1 MEPSPFLAA
10 AVGGDALLARGAA
23 LAAGLYLLWVM
34 TRAVVWGMLVPRPK
48 HQRMVLW
55 ITRGGH
61 VLFRALAHRARN
73 YAQLDQCLAAQGPSS
88 VLVYLALTFLIFV
101 GVFGLLGYGL
111 TGCAPMEAFYRAGSS
126 LTTIGVVN
134 ASGFLALSVMFA
146 AAFTGSTIIAVFIGF
161 LLTLYSAYTARETYM
176 TKISLLVGEPGWG
189 PEMVAR
195 LHRLQTAWSD
205 GEVGKCVDWICTMR
219 MNQYIFPLLNHFRSP
234 VRDRHWT
241 VTLLAI
247 MDGVVLQ
254 ATVIEGKLSTG
265 AARLLAQG
273 AQAFRYLKAIE
284 MSGIASPEGE
294 NSMVSWW
301 IEEQM
306 TGAEPGGAVPDGGIR
321 RADWDQAMDFL
332 AAQGVPLLPDRESSW
347 QAFCRL
353 RSYYFEPAYF
363 LAEHLSAV
371 NAPWSGRR
379 HPAFEFPR
387 AWPNLA
393 RRFFT

>member
-1 MEPSPFLAA
+1 MPFLAD
-10 AVGGDALLARGAA
+10 AVGGEALLARGAA
-23 LAAGLYLLWVM
+23 LAAGLYLFWVM

-48 HQRMVLW
+48 HQKMVRW
-55 ITRGGH
+55 IARAVH
-61 VLFRALAHRARN
+61 VLFRGMAHRARN

-88 VLVYLALTFLIFV
+88 GLVYLAFTFLIFV
-101 GVFGLLGYGL
+101 GVFGLLEYGL
-111 TGCAPMEAFYRAGSS
+111 TGCAPMEALYRAGSS

-134 ASGFLALSVMFA
+134 ASGFLALTVMFV
-146 AAFTGSTIIAVFIGF
+146 AAFTGSIIIAVFIGF
-161 LLTLYSAYTARETYM
+161 LLTFYSAYTVRESYM

-205 GEVGKCVDWICTMR
+205 GEVSKCVDWICTMR

-241 VTLLAI
+241 ITLLAI
-247 MDGVVLQ
+247 MDGVALQ
-254 ATVIEGKLSTG
+254 ATVIEGKLSTS

-273 AQAFRYLKAIE
+273 AQAFRLLRGIE
-284 MSGIASPEGE
+284 VYRTASTEVE
-294 NSMVSWW
+294 SSMGSWL

-306 TGAEPGGAVPDGGIR
+306 MGAQLGEAVPDGGIR
-321 RADWDQAMDFL
+321 RADWDQAMNFL
-332 AAQGVPLLPDRESSW
+332 AAQGVPLLADRESSW
-347 QAFCRL
+347 RAFSRI
-353 RSYYFEPAYF
+353 RSCYFEPAYF

-371 NAPWSGRR
+371 NAPWSGQR
-379 HPAFEFPR
+379 HSAFEFPR
-387 AWPNLA
+387 AWPDLA

>member
-1 MEPSPFLAA
+1 MPFLAD
-10 AVGGDALLARGAA
+10 AVGGEDLLIRGVA
-23 LAAGLYLLWVM
+23 LAAGLYLFWVM

-48 HQRMVLW
+48 HQKMVRW
-55 ITRGGH
+55 IARAVH
-61 VLFRALAHRARN
+61 VLFRGMAHRARN

-88 VLVYLALTFLIFV
+88 GLVYLALTFLIFV
-101 GVFGLLGYGL
+101 GVFGLLEYGL
-111 TGCAPMEAFYRAGSS
+111 TGCAPMEALYRAGSS
-126 LTTIGVVN
+126 LTTVGVVN
-134 ASGFLALSVMFA
+134 ASGFLALTVMFV
-146 AAFTGSTIIAVFIGF
+146 AAFTGSIIIAVFIGF
-161 LLTLYSAYTARETYM
+161 LLTFYSAYTVRESYM

-205 GEVGKCVDWICTMR
+205 GEVSRCVDWICTMR

-247 MDGVVLQ
+247 MDGVALQ
-254 ATVIEGKLSTG
+254 ATVIEGKLSTS

-273 AQAFRYLKAIE
+273 AQAFRLLRGIE
-284 MSGIASPEGE
+284 VYSTASTEVESIVG
-294 NSMVSWW
+294 SWL

-306 TGAEPGGAVPDGGIR
+306 MGAQLGEAVPDGGIR

-332 AAQGVPLLPDRESSW
+332 AAQGVPLLADRESSW
-347 QAFCRL
+347 RAFSRI
-353 RSYYFEPAYF
+353 RSCYFEPAYF

-371 NAPWSGRR
+371 NAPWSGQR
-379 HPAFEFPR
+379 HSAFEFPR
-387 AWPNLA
+387 AWPDLA